1 MDRYIH
7 KVNYYETDR
16 MGIVHHSNHIRWM
29 EEARID
35 LLEQIGLSFRWMEEQ
50 GVFSPVLSVECEY
63 KTPAAFG
70 DRIAIAAEIEEYKGL
85 RLAVRYTMTNA
96 ETGET
101 IATGR
106 TSHCFVDASGRP
118 IALRKRFPDIDA
130 KLREAAE

>member
-1 MDRYIH
+1 MERYLH

-35 LLEQIGLSFRWMEEQ
+35 LLEQIGLSFRWLEEQ

-85 RLAVRYTMTNA
+85 RLTVRYTMTNA
-96 ETGET
+96 ESGDMV
-101 IATGR
+101 ATGR
-106 TSHCFVDASGRP
+106 TSHCFVDVSGKP

>member
-1 MDRYIH
+1 MERYLH

-35 LLEQIGLSFRWMEEQ
+35 LLEQIGLSFRWLEEQ

-85 RLAVRYTMTNA
+85 RLTMRYTMTNA
-96 ETGET
+96 ESGET
-101 IATGR
+101 VAKGR
-106 TSHCFVDASGRP
+106 TSHCFVDASGKP

-130 KLREAAE
+130 KLRKSAE